1 MPIEL
6 SKLNAARTVSVEYDG
21 DVFTVTYRT
30 DAISPAALTAKA
42 RARKV
47 EAAERNS
54 LSRENGGSDE
64 SAEDTMIRQAEQNAN
79 DLVEILESWDVT
91 DGGKP
96 LPITVENLMLLS
108 PLALQHIS
116 AAISDDFTP
125 KAKNSRR

>member
-47 EAAERNS
+47 EAAARH
-54 LSRENGGSDE
+54 LQNGGSDE

-79 DLVEILESWDVT
+79 DLVEILEDWDVT

-96 LPITVENLMLLS
+96 LPVTVENLMLLS

>member
-47 EAAERNS
+47 EAAERN
-54 LSRENGGSDE
+54 GDE

-79 DLVEILESWDVT
+79 DLVEILEDWDVT

-96 LPITVENLMLLS
+96 LPITVDNLMLLS

>member
-21 DVFTVTYRT
+21 DSFTVTYRT

-42 RARKV
+42 RRRKV
-47 EAAERNS
+47 EAAERN
-54 LSRENGGSDE
+54 GDE
-64 SAEDTMIRQAEQNAN
+64 TAEDTMIRQAEQNAN

-96 LPITVENLMLLS
+96 LPITVDNLMLLS

>member
-21 DVFTVTYRT
+21 DHFTVTYRT

-47 EAAERNS
+47 EAEQRN
-54 LSRENGGSDE
+54 GDE
-64 SAEDTMIRQAEQNAN
+64 TAEDTMIRQAEQNAN

-96 LPITVENLMLLS
+96 LPITVDNLMLLS